1 MKHLRHF
8 FLVLP
13 TQCCFYSDSETR
25 NPREKRT
32 NSRLDLT
39 ESTVKKSLASS
50 SNEQES
56 FTAMI
61 KLLLEVKDSPS
72 IQTGKVFHLTPAGL
86 LHSPRQDTG
95 GKIIIGRDTTECDI
109 VLSRDTD
116 IGSRHCAI
124 EFSPKERAFCLKDLG
139 DGNGTFIR
147 IERKEAIHHGDV
159 VNFGE
164 SHARVMV
171 EDRASICV
179 LTLQFYEGPLAQQE
193 IAFKSTQQPISIGRT
208 TDCMLAIDDP
218 KLSISHCL
226 LTYDERTLWS
236 ITDGD
241 GIKHSANGTWYALNR
256 LYVDHELPI
265 PHGALIR
272 AGNTV
277 FKVTLTQASI
287 IDEASIV

>member
-1 MKHLRHF
+1 
-8 FLVLP
+8 
-13 TQCCFYSDSETR
+13 
-25 NPREKRT
+25 
-32 NSRLDLT
+32 
-39 ESTVKKSLASS
+39 
-50 SNEQES
+50 
-56 FTAMI
+56 MI

-86 LHSPRQDTG
+86 LHSPRQVTG

-124 EFSPKERAFCLKDLG
+124 EFNPKERAFCLKDLG